1 MDLSYRVIIQTKDKN
16 GLKKE
21 EWNKVED
28 TIDDCL
34 DVLRDWIPNVLRR
47 KNIINIQI
55 VKEE

>member
-1 MDLSYRVIIQTKDKN
+1 MHYRVIIQTEDSK

-21 EWNKVED
+21 EWNKIED

-34 DVLRDWIPNVLRR
+34 DVLNDWIPNVISR

-55 VKEE
+55 LREG

>member
-1 MDLSYRVIIQTKDKN
+1 MQYRVIIQTRDNK

-34 DVLRDWIPNVLRR
+34 DILKDWIPNVIRR

-55 VKEE
+55 LKEE

>member
-1 MDLSYRVIIQTKDKN
+1 MDLHYRVIIQTEDNK

-21 EWNKVED
+21 EWNKVES

-34 DVLRDWIPNVLRR
+34 DVLRDWIPNVIRR

-55 VKEE
+55 LKEE